1 VAPGAGDRQG
11 RHGAPASLTAGLRR
25 PTELRRGI
33 ALTALLVVAS
43 LARAVLFGG
52 VGEPGAG
59 AAFAIILLAG
69 AVAIRP
75 ELGSRRPAALA
86 AGAAL
91 GILMLAP
98 GLWLQAAGLP
108 PRAWFIPAPGLA
120 GYSALLFLVVP
131 AEEVYLRGLLQ
142 PIFRRALGPGAA
154 ILITALAFAAIHV
167 AAYGLVAVPLDL
179 GVGLLI
185 GWLRER
191 TRSTAACAV
200 AHLVADLGSWWL
212 P

>member
-1 VAPGAGDRQG
+1 
-11 RHGAPASLTAGLRR
+11 
-25 PTELRRGI
+25 
-33 ALTALLVVAS
+33 LVVAS
-43 LARAVLFGG
+43 LARAMLVTG
-52 VGEPGAG
+52 VGEPAAG
-59 AAFAIILLAG
+59 AAFAVILLA
-69 AVAIRP
+69 VALALRP
-75 ELGSRRPAALA
+75 ELGNRRPAALA

-91 GILMLAP
+91 GVLLLAP
-98 GLWLQAAGLP
+98 GLWLRAAGLP
-108 PRAWFIPAPGLA
+108 PRAWFVPAPALA

-154 ILITALAFAAIHV
+154 ILISALAFAAIHV
-167 AAYGLVAVPLDL
+167 AAYGLVALPLDL

-191 TRSTAACAV
+191 TGSTAACAV

>member
-1 VAPGAGDRQG
+1 MVI
-11 RHGAPASLTAGLRR
+11 ASL
-25 PTELRRGI
+25 I
-33 ALTALLVVAS
+33 
-43 LARAVLFGG
+43 RATLFSG

-59 AAFAIILLAG
+59 AAFAVFLV
-69 AVAIRP
+69 AVAVAVGP
-75 ELGSRRPAALA
+75 EAGNRRPAALA
-86 AGAAL
+86 GGAAL
-91 GILMLAP
+91 GILLLAP
-98 GLWLQAAGLP
+98 GLWLRAAGLP
-108 PRAWFIPAPGLA
+108 PRAWFIPAPALA

-131 AEEVYLRGLLQ
+131 AEEIYLRGLLQ

-154 ILITALAFAAIHV
+154 IAITAVAFAAIHV

-191 TRSTAACAV
+191 TGSTAACAV